1 MTLDSWLVARLA
13 RELDQLLAGGRV
25 SDLRTAERSLSLAC
39 YRRRAHL
46 ELRAAFDPD
55 HPLAAAIQRRDQT
68 NESGPGGW
76 AGGVA
81 PLLRG
86 SVIDAVHAVPDDRI
100 LNVDTSSRSAFG
112 VPAKHRLVLELEPR
126 KPNALVL
133 RPIGAGGWSV
143 LAAVRQFAPEG
154 SARGIV
160 VGEPYQAPP
169 PRVATCDRATFVE
182 RVAAA
187 LASPEPQLR
196 AVVRLL
202 GEFDPACTPPL
213 ARSLIAELE
222 LTPDLGVKA
231 GDLLLDRWAALREQ
245 VARAAADPG
254 SSLYVYRRGSEIVAC
269 HVVPLRWPE
278 GDVSRASSL
287 DEVCAAEI
295 ERGERARIAPASAT
309 LRKRLERMLKRC
321 DEEMESLRAAQARG
335 SAAESLRAS
344 GDAIYANLTAIAPEA
359 SVLMAPDGARIALN
373 PLLSPKQNAAEYFK
387 RYKKARSGL
396 PRVAARLERLAAQR
410 PYWEH
415 LLWELDRADADPSL
429 RATSYEEVAAAI
441 APRVG
446 TRSIK
451 TIKKKG
457 ALKERASPSADL
469 GDGAIAYVGR
479 SPKDN
484 ERLTFSVAR
493 PDDYWFHARGIPGAH
508 VILKLPHVGDAPTPE
523 HIARAAALAAGAS
536 RASDAAKVE
545 VDYTQRKHVRRQG
558 KGATGLVWYTDFKTI
573 LVTPERR

>member
-1 MTLDSWLVARLA
+1 MTLSLPEPDGPETINKTGFRLGVSAISFMTLDSWLVARLA

-245 VARAAADPG
+245 VTRAAADPG

-278 GDVSRASSL
+278 GDVSRALSL

-321 DEEMESLRAAQARG
+321 DEEMESLRAAQTRG
-335 SAAESLRAS
+335 TAAESLRAS
-344 GDAIYANLTAIAPEA
+344 GDAIYANLAGIVPNA
-359 SVLMAPDGARIALN
+359 SVLVTPDGARIALN
-373 PLLSPKQNAAEYFK
+373 PVLTPKQNAADYFK

-396 PRVAARLERLAAQR
+396 PRVAARLERLAAMK

-415 LLWELDRADADPSL
+415 LLWELDRADADPAL
-429 RATSYEEVAAAI
+429 RTTIYEEVAAAI
-441 APRVG
+441 APRIAA
-446 TRSIK
+446 RSPNAH
-451 TIKKKG
+451 KKKKS
-457 ALKERASPSADL
+457 ALKERATTSVELGVGPSPMSGGRPKITSASPSPWR
-469 GDGAIAYVGR
+469 GRAITG
-479 SPKDN
+479 SM
-484 ERLTFSVAR
+484 
-493 PDDYWFHARGIPGAH
+493 
-508 VILKLPHVGDAPTPE
+508 
-523 HIARAAALAAGAS
+523 LAAS
-536 RASDAAKVE
+536 
-545 VDYTQRKHVRRQG
+545 
-558 KGATGLVWYTDFKTI
+558 L
-573 LVTPERR
+573 ERT